1 MKPRKRRS
9 RPSKSRRSS
18 RRSRPAPRHGNA
30 ARKKTFQ
37 ERLAAYPTY
46 DPEVEG
52 YGNPQ
57 DWNAAFFERMGFEEA
72 QRVVSK
78 QNKTSRQILGLG
90 PRATWPDVVKAYR
103 TKMLA
108 NHPDRIA
115 STGMSYDEAVAVTK
129 EINAA
134 FSLLAREFGK

>member
-1 MKPRKRRS
+1 MKSCKRRS
-9 RPSKSRRSS
+9 RPAKSRRSS
-18 RRSRPAPRHGNA
+18 RRSRPAHGNA

-46 DPEVEG
+46 DPEAEG

-78 QNKTSRQILGLG
+78 QDKSPRQILGLG
-90 PRATWPDVVKAYR
+90 PRASWPDVVKAYR
-103 TKMLA
+103 TRVIA
-108 NHPDRIA
+108 SHPDRIA
-115 STGMSYDEAVAVTK
+115 VTGMTYDAAVDATK
-129 EINAA
+129 KINAA
-134 FSLLAREFGK
+134 YSLLAREFGK